1 MPTLTPRENSIAKW
15 WITLVAARWEAYR
28 RWHRW
33 PHFLWAAE
41 ARVAAAAAFR
51 SASRALHRIP
61 SLFRT
66 SPEWRE
72 DSRKAEWEQLWAA
85 GRRLAAQQAA
95 LLAAQRGLW
104 AACEARRNNGGH
116 FLT

>member
-15 WITLVAARWEAYR
+15 WLTLVAARWEAYL

-33 PHFLWAAE
+33 PHCLWAAE
-41 ARVAAAAAFR
+41 ARAAAAAGFR
-51 SASRALHRIP
+51 SASRALNRIP

-66 SPEWRE
+66 P
-72 DSRKAEWEQLWAA
+72 AEWEQLWAA

-104 AACEARRNNGGH
+104 AAC
-116 FLT
+116 

>member
-15 WITLVAARWEAYR
+15 WLTLVAARWEAYL

-33 PHFLWAAE
+33 PHCLWAAE
-41 ARVAAAAAFR
+41 ARAAAAAAFR

-66 SPEWRE
+66 SPEWRA
-72 DSRKAEWEQLWAA
+72 DTRKAGGEQLWGA
-85 GRRLAAQQAA
+85 GRGVAAPQAV
-95 LLAAQRGLW
+95 LLAAQRGRW
-104 AACEARRNNGGH
+104 VVC
-116 FLT
+116 